1 MIRACIFCTSIAADR
16 HQGRARDLGFGYS
29 TFFKDEM
36 FLTAAARCATLSQR
50 RRLLR
55 SHRPE
60 VERMR
65 PQGKG
70 EVELGWIG
78 AGWGLL
84 LGEVSHL
91 STRGNMRS
99 GSLYCD
105 VRSSPRDTLNH
116 LAPHPIQILAILE
129 PDLRPSTFK
138 FMGHIYL
145 VCQGSNN
152 KISGTREVPWR
163 HKNTKRNNI

>member
-1 MIRACIFCTSIAADR
+1 MLDWCVRALTLSAS
-16 HQGRARDLGFGYS
+16 RAPGAGPGFGFGYS

-84 LGEVSHL
+84 LGLEEV
-91 STRGNMRS
+91 
-99 GSLYCD
+99 
-105 VRSSPRDTLNH
+105 
-116 LAPHPIQILAILE
+116 
-129 PDLRPSTFK
+129 K
-138 FMGHIYL
+138 
-145 VCQGSNN
+145 
-152 KISGTREVPWR
+152 
-163 HKNTKRNNI
+163 